1 MPRALSFVSGA
12 MTSTFSAGQ
21 KPGSQAKVVSLSE
34 RKESLKHDM
43 VGLVAETAPDDSTTE
58 RVYGRVRSAFRRLR
72 VNARRWLRDEMGA
85 EVVELALVVPLLVG
99 IVWSS
104 FEFWQLMSLR
114 AAVRTTTAQAA
125 RFVTAY
131 AAPPDTIDDAMPV
144 DEACWRLQELV
155 DRSLRFQR
163 GNMGDA
169 LNWEIHFFKVI
180 DPNNAHWDGNVQEVT
195 CSELFN
201 RAGGLQANDQF
212 GVKLNVS
219 VPWLEVLFGLT
230 TTSTNQRTVSFSDTA
245 VGATPGMPYGDV
257 RASGRT
263 LSCGPGGGRV
273 EVCWSFDA
281 SFVPNLVE
289 VYRGDPETTAP
300 VYIVNNPS
308 QYGGCSAGT
317 ITIPV
322 GASTMTVIAYGGDR
336 ELIDSVV
343 LTCP

>member
-1 MPRALSFVSGA
+1 MTRVSTVNQEPSHKARVVTLSACEGSLEHNGA
-12 MTSTFSAGQ
+12 GDA
-21 KPGSQAKVVSLSE
+21 V
-34 RKESLKHDM
+34 
-43 VGLVAETAPDDSTTE
+43 ETAPNGPGYK
-58 RVYGRVRSAFRRLR
+58 RPWGRVKGAYRRLR
-72 VNARRWLRDEMGA
+72 GGARRWLRDEMGA
-85 EVVELALVVPLLVG
+85 EVVELALVIPLLVG
-99 IVWSS
+99 IVWTS

-131 AAPPDTIDDAMPV
+131 AAPPDTLDDAMPA

-169 LNWEIHFFKVI
+169 LNWEIHFFKII
-180 DPNNAHWDGNVQEVT
+180 DPNNAHWEGNVQEVT

-201 RAGGLQANDQF
+201 RASGLQANDQF

-245 VGATPGMPYGDV
+245 VGSTPGMPYGDV

-263 LSCGPGGGRV
+263 LSCGPSGGRV

-281 SFVPNLVE
+281 SFVPTWS
-289 VYRGDPETTAP
+289 R
-300 VYIVNNPS
+300 S
-308 QYGGCSAGT
+308 
-317 ITIPV
+317 
-322 GASTMTVIAYGGDR
+322 IAATPKPPR
-336 ELIDSVV
+336 RSM
-343 LTCP
+343 